1 MQHTHLFMPLA
12 LISAMAAV
20 QQVYAADEFIVRDI
34 KIDGLVRLTPTN
46 VYGMLPVNAGD
57 RVNDTTIANAIRA
70 LYATGLFDDIKASQ
84 EADVLI
90 FTVVERP
97 LISKVEFK
105 GNKLIPKEA
114 LEEGLKKMGIAEGEV
129 LKKSALQ
136 TIETELEQQYMQ
148 QGRYDADVKVIT
160 TAKPNNRVDLTVDFV
175 EGKAAK
181 VVDINIIGNTVFQES
196 EIKQAFAV
204 KESGWSSIVTRNDRY
219 AREKMAASLEA
230 LRALYLNKGYINFNI
245 TNSNL
250 NLSEDKKN
258 IFVEVAVEEGEQFKF
273 GETKFLGDALYKP
286 EELKALKIYKDGET
300 YSQEKVNAV
309 KQLLLRKYGNAGY
322 YYAEVNMVPEI
333 NKETKLVDL
342 NYYINPGQQ
351 VTVRRINFMGN
362 TKTADEVLR
371 REMRQMEGALASNE
385 KIDLSKVRLERTGFF
400 KTVDIKPARIPNVSD
415 QVDLNI
421 NVEEQH
427 SGTSTLA
434 VGFSQSGGVTFQA
447 GLSQTNFLG
456 TGNSVAIDL
465 SRSETQDYYNLSV
478 TDPYFTIDGVRR
490 GYNMYYRKTKLD
502 DNYNVNNYVTDSLG
516 GGITFGYPIDENQ
529 SISAGLNIDQT
540 DVTTGP
546 YVSTYVRDYLLANGG
561 KAKGQGKYCSTDKLM
576 SQREIEKARD
586 GVNYVEPNPIPAGYD
601 DALCVNTANA
611 NADVGFTPF
620 DNQFG
625 GDFLTYNLNLGW
637 SFNTLNRPVFP
648 TNGMSHRVNAEI
660 ALPGS
665 DVEYQKLTY
674 DAQAFLP
681 LPYDFVLRGYGKLGY
696 GNDLPFYKNFYAGGF
711 GSVRGYDNSTLGPKY
726 PAVTNNESRNIDYNP
741 EEVGGNALIQFG
753 AELAL
758 PLPFK
763 GDWTRQVRPVLFAE
777 GAQVFDT
784 QCSIP
789 SGKLYLAGTPT
800 DPGVD
805 AKKYCEDNF
814 GFDAENM
821 RYSVGVGFT
830 WITMIGPLSLSYAY
844 PLNDKPGDQTKNIQ
858 FEIGRTF

>member
-12 LISAMAAV
+12 LVSAMAAV

-34 KIDGLVRLTPTN
+34 QIDGLVRLTPAN
-46 VYGMLPVNAGD
+46 VYGMIPVNSGD
-57 RVNDTTIANAIRA
+57 RVNDATIANAIRS
-70 LYATGLFDDIKASQ
+70 LYATGLFDDIKAAQ
-84 EADVLI
+84 QGDTLV
-90 FTVVERP
+90 FQVVERP
-97 LISKVEFK
+97 IISKVEFK

-114 LEEGLKKMGIAEGEV
+114 LEEGLKKMGVAEGEV

-136 TIETELEQQYMQ
+136 TLESELEQQYMQ

-160 TAKPNNRVDLTVDFV
+160 TARPNNRVDLTIEFI

-181 VVDINIIGNTVFQES
+181 VFDINIIGNTVFKDS

-204 KESGWSSIVTRNDRY
+204 KESGWASVISRNDRY

-230 LRALYLNKGYINFNI
+230 LRALYLNRGYINFNI
-245 TNSNL
+245 NNSSL
-250 NLSEDKKN
+250 NLSEDKQH
-258 IFVEVAVEEGEQFKF
+258 IFIEVSIDEGEQFKF
-273 GETKFLGDALYKP
+273 GQTKFLGDALYAP
-286 EELKALKIYKDGET
+286 EELKALQIYKDGET

-322 YYAEVNMVPEI
+322 YYAEVNVVPQI
-333 NKETKLVDL
+333 NEETKQVDL

-351 VTVRRINFMGN
+351 VTVRRINFSGN

-400 KTVDIKPARIPNVSD
+400 KTVDIKPVRVPNVPD
-415 QVDLNI
+415 QVDLNVA
-421 NVEEQH
+421 VEEQH

-456 TGNSVAIDL
+456 TGNAVSIDL

-502 DNYNVNNYVTDSLG
+502 EDYNVNNYVTDSFG
-516 GGITFGYPIDENQ
+516 GGINFGYPIDENQ

-540 DVTTGP
+540 EVTTGP
-546 YVSTYVRDYLLANGG
+546 YVSTYVRDYLLAKGG
-561 KAKGQGKYCSTDKLM
+561 KATGRTDTFCPEG
-576 SQREIEKARD
+576 SWDEENRE
-586 GVNYVEPNPIPAGYD
+586 
-601 DALCVNTANA
+601 CTAPQEFFNE
-611 NADVGFTPF
+611 FK
-620 DNQFG
+620 

-637 SFNTLNRPVFP
+637 SYNTLNRPIFP
-648 TNGMSHRVNAEI
+648 TTGMSHRVNAEI

-665 DVEYQKLTY
+665 DVEYQKVTY
-674 DAQAFLP
+674 DAQAYYP
-681 LPYDFVLRGYGKLGY
+681 LGKDFVLRGYGKVGY
-696 GNDLPFYKNFYAGGF
+696 GNDLPFYKNFYAGGY

-726 PAVTNNESRNIDYNP
+726 DGVYFDETNQSDPSP
-741 EEVGGNALIQFG
+741 EEVGGNALVQFG
-753 AELAL
+753 TELAL
-758 PLPFK
+758 PVPFK
-763 GDWTRQVRPVLFAE
+763 GDWARQVRPVLFAE

-784 QCSIP
+784 QCDVQATD
-789 SGKLYLAGTPT
+789 AGRQ
-800 DPGVD
+800 
-805 AKKYCEDNF
+805 YCKDNY
-814 GFDAENM
+814 GFDFGEM

-844 PLNDKPGDQTKNIQ
+844 PLNEKPGDETKNIQ

>member
-12 LISAMAAV
+12 LVSAMAAV

-34 KIDGLVRLTPTN
+34 QIDGLVRLTPAN
-46 VYGMLPVNAGD
+46 VYGMIPVNSGD
-57 RVNDTTIANAIRA
+57 RVNDATIANAIRS
-70 LYATGLFDDIKASQ
+70 LYATGLFDDIKAAQ
-84 EADVLI
+84 QGDTLV
-90 FTVVERP
+90 FQVVERP
-97 LISKVEFK
+97 IISKVEFK

-114 LEEGLKKMGIAEGEV
+114 LEEGLKKMGVAEGEV

-136 TIETELEQQYMQ
+136 TLESELEQQYMQ

-160 TAKPNNRVDLTVDFV
+160 TARPNNRVDLTIEFI

-181 VVDINIIGNTVFQES
+181 VFDINIIGNTVFKDS

-204 KESGWSSIVTRNDRY
+204 KESGWASVISRNDRY

-230 LRALYLNKGYINFNI
+230 LRALYLNRGYINFNI
-245 TNSNL
+245 NNSSL
-250 NLSEDKKN
+250 NLSEDKQH
-258 IFVEVAVEEGEQFKF
+258 IFIEVSIDEGKQFKF
-273 GETKFLGDALYKP
+273 GQTKFLGDALYAP
-286 EELKALKIYKDGET
+286 EELKALQIYKDGET

-322 YYAEVNMVPEI
+322 YYAEVNVVPQI
-333 NKETKLVDL
+333 NEETKQVDL

-351 VTVRRINFMGN
+351 VTVRRINFSGN

-400 KTVDIKPARIPNVSD
+400 KTVDIKPVRVPNVPD
-415 QVDLNI
+415 QVDLNVA
-421 NVEEQH
+421 VEEQH

-456 TGNSVAIDL
+456 TGNAVSIDL

-502 DNYNVNNYVTDSLG
+502 DDYNVNNYVTDSFG
-516 GGITFGYPIDENQ
+516 GGINFGYPIDENQ
-529 SISAGLNIDQT
+529 SISAGLNIDNT
-540 DVTTGP
+540 EVTTGP
-546 YVSTYVRDYLLANGG
+546 FVSTYVRDYLLANGG
-561 KAKGQGKYCSTDKLM
+561 RGTNL
-576 SQREIEKARD
+576 REDACIGNTTALYEDPNEPGRITGYRCD
-586 GVNYVEPNPIPAGYD
+586 GEQVDFED
-601 DALCVNTANA
+601 E
-611 NADVGFTPF
+611 FK
-620 DNQFG
+620 
-625 GDFLTYNLNLGW
+625 GDFLTYNLSLGW
-637 SFNTLNRPVFP
+637 SYNTLNRPIFP
-648 TNGMSHRVNAEI
+648 TTGMSHRVNAEI

-665 DVEYQKLTY
+665 DVEYQKVTY
-674 DAQAFLP
+674 DAQAYYP
-681 LPYDFVLRGYGKLGY
+681 LGKDFVLRGYGKVGF
-696 GNDLPFYKNFYAGGF
+696 GNDLPFYKNYYAGGY

-726 PAVTNNESRNIDYNP
+726 PGVTSNETKTRDYSP
-741 EEVGGNALIQFG
+741 EEVGGNALVQFG
-753 AELAL
+753 TELAL
-758 PLPFK
+758 PVPFK
-763 GDWTRQVRPVLFAE
+763 GDWARQVRPVIFAE

-784 QCSIP
+784 QCDVP
-789 SGKLYLAGTPT
+789 QGMLYWEGGAN
-800 DPGVD
+800 DDGVD
-805 AKKYCEDNF
+805 ARQYCKDNY
-814 GFDAENM
+814 GFDFGNM

-844 PLNDKPGDQTKNIQ
+844 PLNEKPGDETKNIQ

>member
-12 LISAMAAV
+12 LISAMATV
-20 QQVYAADEFIVRDI
+20 QQVYAAEDYIVRDI
-34 KIDGLVRLTPTN
+34 KVDGLVRLTPAN
-46 VYGMLPVNAGD
+46 VYGMIPLNSGD
-57 RVNDTTIANAIRA
+57 RVSDAALANAIRS
-70 LYATGLFDDIKASQ
+70 LYATGLFDDIKTEKQ
-84 EADVLI
+84 GDTLV
-90 FTVVERP
+90 FKVVERP

-114 LEEGLKKMGIAEGEV
+114 LEEGLKKMGITEGEV

-136 TIETELEQQYMQ
+136 TVESELEQQYMQ
-148 QGRYDADVKVIT
+148 QGRYDADVKVVT
-160 TAKPNNRVDLTVDFV
+160 TAKPNNRVDLTIEFV

-181 VVDINIIGNTVFQES
+181 VVDINIIGNTVFKES
-196 EIKQAFAV
+196 EIEQAFAV
-204 KESGWSSIVTRNDRY
+204 KESGWTSIISRSDRY
-219 AREKMAASLEA
+219 AREKMAASLES

-245 TNSNL
+245 NHSSL

-258 IFVEVAVEEGEQFKF
+258 IFVEVSVDEGEQFKF
-273 GETKFLGDALYKP
+273 GETKFLGDALYTP
-286 EELKALKIYKDGET
+286 AELKALQIYKDGDI

-322 YYAEVNMVPEI
+322 YYAEVNVVPQI
-333 NKETKLVDL
+333 DKETHLVDL
-342 NYYINPGQQ
+342 NYYVNPGQQ
-351 VTVRRINFMGN
+351 VTVRRINFTGN

-400 KTVDIKPARIPNVSD
+400 KTVDIKPARVPNTAD

-434 VGFSQSGGVTFQA
+434 VGFSQSGGITFQA
-447 GLSQTNFLG
+447 GLSQTNFMG

-465 SRSETQDYYNLSV
+465 SRSQTQDYYNLSV

-502 DNYNVNNYVTDSLG
+502 EDYNVNNYVTDSFG
-516 GGITFGYPIDENQ
+516 GGINFGYPIDENQ

-540 DVTTGP
+540 EVTTGP
-546 YVSTYVRDYLLANGG
+546 YVSTYVRDYLLAHGG
-561 KAKGQGKYCSTDKLM
+561 KATGKAEDVCIGTIENLYEDPADPTKITGTKCNGQTVD
-576 SQREIEKARD
+576 
-586 GVNYVEPNPIPAGYD
+586 YD
-601 DALCVNTANA
+601 NEFN
-611 NADVGFTPF
+611 
-620 DNQFG
+620 

-637 SFNTLNRPVFP
+637 SYNTLNRPVFP
-648 TNGMSHRVNAEI
+648 TSGMSHRVNGEI

-674 DAQAFLP
+674 DAQAYFP
-681 LPYDFVLRGYGKLGY
+681 LGKDFVLRGYGKLGY

-726 PAVTNNESRNIDYNP
+726 PGVTYSESDDVDYDP

-753 AELAL
+753 TELAL

-784 QCSIP
+784 QCNVSSSTIYVN
-789 SGKLYLAGTPT
+789 GA
-800 DPGVD
+800 DVD
-805 AKKYCEDNF
+805 SKQYCKDNF
-814 GFDAENM
+814 GFDVDNM

-844 PLNDKPGDQTKNIQ
+844 PLNDKEGDETKNIQ

>member
-12 LISAMAAV
+12 LVSAMAAT
-20 QQVYAADEFIVRDI
+20 QQVYAADEFIARDI
-34 KIDGLVRLTPTN
+34 KIDGLVRLTPAN
-46 VYGMLPVNAGD
+46 VYGMIPVNSGD
-57 RVNDTTIANAIRA
+57 RVNEAVLANAIRS
-70 LYATGLFDDIKASQ
+70 LYATGLFDDIQASR
-84 EADVLI
+84 EADTLV
-90 FTVVERP
+90 FKVVERP
-97 LISKVEFK
+97 IISKVEFK

-114 LEEGLKKMGIAEGEV
+114 LEDGLKKMGVAEGEV

-136 TIETELEQQYMQ
+136 TLESELEQQYMQ
-148 QGRYDADVKVIT
+148 QGRYDADVRVIT
-160 TAKPNNRVDLTVDFV
+160 TARPNNRVDLTVEFV

-181 VVDINIIGNTVFQES
+181 VVDINIIGNTVFKDS
-196 EIKQAFAV
+196 DIKQAFAV
-204 KESGWSSIVTRNDRY
+204 KESSWSSIVTRNDRY

-245 TNSNL
+245 TNSSL
-250 NLSEDKKN
+250 NLSEDKKH
-258 IFVEVAVEEGEQFKF
+258 IFVEVSVDEGEQFKF
-273 GETKFLGDALYKP
+273 GESKFLGDALYKP
-286 EELKALKIYKDGET
+286 EELTALKIYKDGET

-322 YYAEVNMVPEI
+322 YYAEVNIVPQI
-333 NKETKLVDL
+333 DKETKLVDL

-351 VTVRRINFMGN
+351 VTVRRINFAGN
-362 TKTADEVLR
+362 SKTADEVLR

-400 KTVDIKPARIPNVSD
+400 KTVDVKPVRIPNVPD
-415 QVDLNI
+415 QIDLNV

-456 TGNSVAIDL
+456 TGNAVSIDL

-502 DNYNVNNYVTDSLG
+502 DDYNVNNYVTDSLG
-516 GGITFGYPIDENQ
+516 GGINFGYPIDENQ

-540 DVTTGP
+540 EVTTGP
-546 YVSTYVRDYLLANGG
+546 YVSTYVADYLERHGGKETKSDEYCPDDLVPIKDANGDVVG
-561 KAKGQGKYCSTDKLM
+561 Y
-576 SQREIEKARD
+576 
-586 GVNYVEPNPIPAGYD
+586 EPCANPIPYGKE
-601 DALCVNTANA
+601 
-611 NADVGFTPF
+611 FK
-620 DNQFG
+620 

-637 SFNTLNRPVFP
+637 SYNTLNRPIFP

-665 DVEYQKLTY
+665 DVEFQKVTY
-674 DAQAFLP
+674 DAQAYMP
-681 LPYDFVLRGYGKLGY
+681 LGHDFVLRGYGKLGF
-696 GNDLPFYKNFYAGGF
+696 GNDLPFYKNFYAGGY

-726 PAVTNNESRNIDYNP
+726 PGVYFSDTSQTDRSP
-741 EEVGGNALIQFG
+741 EEVGGNALVQFG
-753 AELAL
+753 TELAL
-758 PLPFK
+758 PVPFK
-763 GDWTRQVRPVLFAE
+763 GDWTRQVRPVIFAE

-784 QCSIP
+784 QCNVSDSNIFVNGAP
-789 SGKLYLAGTPT
+789 
-800 DPGVD
+800 VN
-805 AKKYCEDNF
+805 AKQYCKDNY
-814 GFDAENM
+814 GFDFGEM

-844 PLNDKPGDQTKNIQ
+844 PLNDKQGDDTKNIQ

>member
-12 LISAMAAV
+12 LVSAMAAV

-34 KIDGLVRLTPTN
+34 QIDGLVRLTPAN
-46 VYGMLPVNAGD
+46 VYGMIPVNSGD
-57 RVNDTTIANAIRA
+57 RVNDATIANAIRS
-70 LYATGLFDDIKASQ
+70 LYATGLFDDIKAAQ
-84 EADVLI
+84 QGDTLV
-90 FTVVERP
+90 FQMVERP
-97 LISKVEFK
+97 IISKVEFK

-114 LEEGLKKMGIAEGEV
+114 LEEGLKKMGVAEGEV

-136 TIETELEQQYMQ
+136 TLESELEQQYMQ

-160 TAKPNNRVDLTVDFV
+160 TARPNNRVDLTIEFI

-181 VVDINIIGNTVFQES
+181 VFDINIIGNTVFKDS

-204 KESGWSSIVTRNDRY
+204 KESGWASVISRNDRY

-230 LRALYLNKGYINFNI
+230 LRALYLNRGYINFNI
-245 TNSNL
+245 NNSSL
-250 NLSEDKKN
+250 NLSEDKQH
-258 IFVEVAVEEGEQFKF
+258 IFIEVSIDEGEQFKF
-273 GETKFLGDALYKP
+273 GQTKFLGDALYAP
-286 EELKALKIYKDGET
+286 EELKALQIYKDGET

-322 YYAEVNMVPEI
+322 YYAEVNVVPQI
-333 NKETKLVDL
+333 NEETKQVDL

-351 VTVRRINFMGN
+351 VTVRRINFSGN

-400 KTVDIKPARIPNVSD
+400 KTVDIKPVRVPNVPD
-415 QVDLNI
+415 QVDLNVA
-421 NVEEQH
+421 VEEQH

-456 TGNSVAIDL
+456 TGNAVSIDL

-502 DNYNVNNYVTDSLG
+502 DDYNVNNYVTDSFG
-516 GGITFGYPIDENQ
+516 GGINFGYPIDENQ

-540 DVTTGP
+540 EVTTGP

-561 KAKGQGKYCSTDKLM
+561 RTTQSEPYCLDANIEVGEKCQNWSDPKGTEFK
-576 SQREIEKARD
+576 
-586 GVNYVEPNPIPAGYD
+586 
-601 DALCVNTANA
+601 
-611 NADVGFTPF
+611 
-620 DNQFG
+620 
-625 GDFLTYNLNLGW
+625 GDFLTYNLSLGW
-637 SFNTLNRPVFP
+637 SYNTLNRPIFP
-648 TNGMSHRVNAEI
+648 TTGMSHRVNAEI

-665 DVEYQKLTY
+665 DVEYQKVTY
-674 DAQAFLP
+674 DAQAYYP
-681 LPYDFVLRGYGKLGY
+681 LGKDFVLRGYGKLGY
-696 GNDLPFYKNFYAGGF
+696 GNDLPFYKNYYAGGY

-726 PAVTNNESRNIDYNP
+726 DGVYFSDRGQKDPSP
-741 EEVGGNALIQFG
+741 EEVGGNALVQFG
-753 AELAL
+753 TELAL
-758 PLPFK
+758 PVPFK
-763 GDWTRQVRPVLFAE
+763 GDWARQVRPVIFAE

-784 QCSIP
+784 QCDVQATD
-789 SGKLYLAGTPT
+789 AGRQ
-800 DPGVD
+800 
-805 AKKYCEDNF
+805 YCKDNY
-814 GFDAENM
+814 GFDFGEM

-844 PLNDKPGDQTKNIQ
+844 PLNEKPGDETKNIQ

>member
-12 LISAMAAV
+12 LVSAMAAA
-20 QQVYAADEFIVRDI
+20 QQVYAADDFIVQDV
-34 KIDGLVRLTPTN
+34 KIDGLVRLTPES
-46 VYGMLPVNAGD
+46 VYGMLPVTSGD
-57 RVNDTTIANAIRA
+57 RVTDPVIASAIRT
-70 LYATGLFDDIKASQ
+70 LYATGLFDDIKTAQ
-84 EADVLI
+84 EGNTLI
-90 FTVVERP
+90 FKVIERP
-97 LISKVEFK
+97 VISKIELK

-114 LEEGLKKMGIAEGEV
+114 LQEGLKKMGLAEGEV

-136 TIETELEQQYMQ
+136 VVETELEQQYMQ
-148 QGRYDADVKVIT
+148 QGRYDADVKVST
-160 TAKPNNRVDLTVDFV
+160 TARPNNRVDLLIEFA

-181 VVDINIIGNTVFQES
+181 VFDINIIGNTVFKES
-196 EIKQAFAV
+196 DIKQAFAV
-204 KESGWSSIVTRNDRY
+204 KESSWNSIVSRNDRY

-230 LRALYLNKGYINFNI
+230 LRAMYLNKGYINFNI
-245 TNSNL
+245 TNSSL
-250 NLSEDKKN
+250 NLSEDKKHVF
-258 IFVEVAVEEGEQFKF
+258 IEVSVDEGDQFKF
-273 GETKFLGDALYKP
+273 GESKFLGDALYTP
-286 EELKALKIYKDGET
+286 QELKPLQIYKDGDL
-300 YSQEKVNAV
+300 YSQEKVNGV

-322 YYAEVNMVPEI
+322 YFAEVNVVPEI
-333 NKETKLVDL
+333 NNESKIVDL
-342 NYYINPGQQ
+342 NYYINPGQK
-351 VTVRRINFMGN
+351 VTVRRINFTGN

-400 KTVDIKPARIPNVSD
+400 KTVDIKPARIPSSPD
-415 QVDLNI
+415 QIDLNV

-456 TGNSVAIDL
+456 TGNSVSVDL

-490 GYNMYYRKTKLD
+490 GYNMYYRKTKLND
-502 DNYNVNNYVTDSLG
+502 DYNVNNYVTDSFG
-516 GGITFGYPIDENQ
+516 GGINFGYPIDENQ

-540 DVTTGP
+540 EVTTGQ
-546 YVSTYVRDYLLANGG
+546 YVSTYVRDYLLKNGG
-561 KAKGQGKYCSTDKLM
+561 KATGKAKDVCIGTIDNVYGDPADPTKVTGTTCNGQTVD
-576 SQREIEKARD
+576 
-586 GVNYVEPNPIPAGYD
+586 YD
-601 DALCVNTANA
+601 NE
-611 NADVGFTPF
+611 FK
-620 DNQFG
+620 

-637 SFNTLNRPVFP
+637 SYNTLNRPIFP
-648 TNGMSHRVNAEI
+648 TSGMSHRVNAEV

-681 LPYDFVLRGYGKLGY
+681 LGKDFVLRGYGKLGY

-726 PAVTNNESRNIDYNP
+726 PGVTYNESKTRDYSP
-741 EEVGGNALIQFG
+741 EEVGGNALMQFG

-784 QCSIP
+784 QCDIP
-789 SGKLYLAGTPT
+789 SGSLYLDANNTA
-800 DPGVD
+800 VN
-805 AKKYCEDNF
+805 AKKYCEDNY
-814 GFDAENM
+814 GFDAGNM
-821 RYSVGVGFT
+821 RYSVGLGFT

-844 PLNDKPGDQTKNIQ
+844 PLNDKAGDETKNIQ

>member
-12 LISAMAAV
+12 LISAMATV
-20 QQVYAADEFIVRDI
+20 QQVYAAEDYIVRDI
-34 KIDGLVRLTPTN
+34 KVDGLVRLTPAN
-46 VYGMLPVNAGD
+46 VYGMIPLNSGD
-57 RVNDTTIANAIRA
+57 RVSDAALANAIRS
-70 LYATGLFDDIKASQ
+70 LYATGLFDDIKTEKQ
-84 EADVLI
+84 GDTLV
-90 FTVVERP
+90 FKVVERP

-114 LEEGLKKMGIAEGEV
+114 LEEGLKKMGITEGEV

-136 TIETELEQQYMQ
+136 TVESELEQQYMQ
-148 QGRYDADVKVIT
+148 QGRYDADVKVVT
-160 TAKPNNRVDLTVDFV
+160 TAKPNNRVDLTIEFV

-181 VVDINIIGNTVFQES
+181 VVDINIIGNTVFKES
-196 EIKQAFAV
+196 EIEQAFAV
-204 KESGWSSIVTRNDRY
+204 KESGWTSIISRNDRY
-219 AREKMAASLEA
+219 AREKMAASLES

-245 TNSNL
+245 NHSSL

-258 IFVEVAVEEGEQFKF
+258 IFVEVSVDEGEQFKF
-273 GETKFLGDALYKP
+273 GETKFLGDALYTP
-286 EELKALKIYKDGET
+286 AELKALQIYKDGDI

-322 YYAEVNMVPEI
+322 YYAEVNVVPQI
-333 NKETKLVDL
+333 DKETHLVDL
-342 NYYINPGQQ
+342 NYYVNPGQQ
-351 VTVRRINFMGN
+351 VTVRRINFTGN

-400 KTVDIKPARIPNVSD
+400 KTVDIKPARVPNTAD

-434 VGFSQSGGVTFQA
+434 VGFSQSGGITFQA
-447 GLSQTNFLG
+447 GLSQTNFMG

-465 SRSETQDYYNLSV
+465 SRSQTQDYYNLSV

-502 DNYNVNNYVTDSLG
+502 EDYNVNNYVTDSFG
-516 GGITFGYPIDENQ
+516 GGINFGYPIDENQ
-529 SISAGLNIDQT
+529 SVSAGLNIDQT
-540 DVTTGP
+540 EVTTGP
-546 YVSTYVRDYLLANGG
+546 YVSTYVRDYLLAHGG
-561 KAKGQGKYCSTDKLM
+561 KATGKAEDVCIGT
-576 SQREIEKARD
+576 IENLYED
-586 GVNYVEPNPIPAGYD
+586 
-601 DALCVNTANA
+601 TANPTKITGTKC
-611 NADVGFTPF
+611 NGQTVDY
-620 DNQFG
+620 DNEFN

-637 SFNTLNRPVFP
+637 SYNTLNRPVFP
-648 TNGMSHRVNAEI
+648 TSGMSHRINGEI

-674 DAQAFLP
+674 DAQAYFP
-681 LPYDFVLRGYGKLGY
+681 LGKDFVLRGYGKLGY

-726 PAVTNNESRNIDYNP
+726 PGVTYSESRSKDNDY

-753 AELAL
+753 TELAL

-784 QCSIP
+784 QCDVP
-789 SGKLYLAGTPT
+789 SGQLYMTGSKT
-800 DPGVD
+800 DAGVD
-805 AKKYCEDNF
+805 AKQYCKDNF
-814 GFDAENM
+814 GFELDNM

-844 PLNDKPGDQTKNIQ
+844 PLNDKEGDETKNIQ

>member
-12 LISAMAAV
+12 LVSAMAAV

-34 KIDGLVRLTPTN
+34 QIDGLVRLTPAN
-46 VYGMLPVNAGD
+46 VYGMIPVNSGD
-57 RVNDTTIANAIRA
+57 RVNDATIANAIRS
-70 LYATGLFDDIKASQ
+70 LYATGLFDDIKAAQ
-84 EADVLI
+84 QGDTLVVQ
-90 FTVVERP
+90 VVERP
-97 LISKVEFK
+97 IISKVEFK

-114 LEEGLKKMGIAEGEV
+114 LEEGLKKMGVAEGEV

-136 TIETELEQQYMQ
+136 TLESELEQQYMQ

-160 TAKPNNRVDLTVDFV
+160 TARPNNRVDLTIEFI

-181 VVDINIIGNTVFQES
+181 VFDINIIGNTVFKDS
-196 EIKQAFAV
+196 EIKQALAV
-204 KESGWSSIVTRNDRY
+204 KESGWASVISRNDRY

-230 LRALYLNKGYINFNI
+230 LRALYLNRGYINFNI
-245 TNSNL
+245 NNSSL
-250 NLSEDKKN
+250 NLSEDKQH
-258 IFVEVAVEEGEQFKF
+258 IFIEVSIDEGEQFKF
-273 GETKFLGDALYKP
+273 GQTKFLGDALYAP
-286 EELKALKIYKDGET
+286 EELKALQIYKDGET

-322 YYAEVNMVPEI
+322 YYAEVNVVPQI
-333 NKETKLVDL
+333 NEETKQVDL

-351 VTVRRINFMGN
+351 VTVRRINFSGN

-400 KTVDIKPARIPNVSD
+400 KTVDIKPVRVPNVPD
-415 QVDLNI
+415 QVDLNVA
-421 NVEEQH
+421 VEEQH

-456 TGNSVAIDL
+456 TGNAVSIDL

-502 DNYNVNNYVTDSLG
+502 DDYNVNNYVTDSFG
-516 GGITFGYPIDENQ
+516 GGINFGYPIDENQ

-540 DVTTGP
+540 EVTTGP
-546 YVSTYVRDYLLANGG
+546 YVSTYVRDYLLAKGG
-561 KAKGQGKYCSTDKLM
+561 KATGRTDTFCPEG
-576 SQREIEKARD
+576 SWDEENRE
-586 GVNYVEPNPIPAGYD
+586 
-601 DALCVNTANA
+601 CTAPQEFFNE
-611 NADVGFTPF
+611 FK
-620 DNQFG
+620 

-637 SFNTLNRPVFP
+637 SYNTLNRPIFP
-648 TNGMSHRVNAEI
+648 TTGMSHRVNAEI

-665 DVEYQKLTY
+665 DVEYQKVTY
-674 DAQAFLP
+674 DAQAYYP
-681 LPYDFVLRGYGKLGY
+681 LGKDFVLRGYGKVGY
-696 GNDLPFYKNFYAGGF
+696 GNDLPFYKNFYAGGY

-726 PAVTNNESRNIDYNP
+726 DGVYFDETNQRDPSP
-741 EEVGGNALIQFG
+741 EEVGGNALVQFG
-753 AELAL
+753 TELAL
-758 PLPFK
+758 PVPFK
-763 GDWTRQVRPVLFAE
+763 GDWARQVRPVLFAE

-784 QCSIP
+784 QCDVP
-789 SGKLYLAGTPT
+789 NTAEERQ
-800 DPGVD
+800 
-805 AKKYCEDNF
+805 YCKDNY
-814 GFDAENM
+814 GFDFGNM

-844 PLNDKPGDQTKNIQ
+844 PLNEKPGDETKNIQ

>member
-12 LISAMAAV
+12 LISAMATV
-20 QQVYAADEFIVRDI
+20 QQVYAAEDYIVRDI
-34 KIDGLVRLTPTN
+34 KVDGLVRLTPAN
-46 VYGMLPVNAGD
+46 VYGMIPLNSGD
-57 RVNDTTIANAIRA
+57 RVSDAALANAIRS
-70 LYATGLFDDIKASQ
+70 LYATGLFDDIKTEKQ
-84 EADVLI
+84 GDTLV
-90 FTVVERP
+90 FKVVERP

-114 LEEGLKKMGIAEGEV
+114 LEEGLKKMGITEGEV

-136 TIETELEQQYMQ
+136 TVESELEQQYMQ
-148 QGRYDADVKVIT
+148 QGRYDADVKVVT
-160 TAKPNNRVDLTVDFV
+160 TAKPNNRVDLTIEFV

-181 VVDINIIGNTVFQES
+181 VVDINIIGNTVFKES
-196 EIKQAFAV
+196 EIEQAFAV
-204 KESGWSSIVTRNDRY
+204 KESGWTSIISRNDRY
-219 AREKMAASLEA
+219 AREKMAASLES

-245 TNSNL
+245 NHSSL

-258 IFVEVAVEEGEQFKF
+258 IFVEVSVDEGEQFKF
-273 GETKFLGDALYKP
+273 GETKFLGDALYTP
-286 EELKALKIYKDGET
+286 AELKALQIYKDGDI

-322 YYAEVNMVPEI
+322 YYAEVNVVPQI
-333 NKETKLVDL
+333 DKETHLVDL
-342 NYYINPGQQ
+342 NYYVNPGQQ
-351 VTVRRINFMGN
+351 VTVRRINFTGN

-400 KTVDIKPARIPNVSD
+400 KTVDIKPARVPNTAD

-434 VGFSQSGGVTFQA
+434 VGFSQSGGITFQA
-447 GLSQTNFLG
+447 GLSQTNFMG

-502 DNYNVNNYVTDSLG
+502 EDYNVNNYVTDSFG
-516 GGITFGYPIDENQ
+516 GGINFGYPIDENQ
-529 SISAGLNIDQT
+529 SVSAGLNIDQT
-540 DVTTGP
+540 EVTTGP
-546 YVSTYVRDYLLANGG
+546 YVSTYVRDYLLAHGG
-561 KAKGQGKYCSTDKLM
+561 KATGKAEDVCIGT
-576 SQREIEKARD
+576 IENLYED
-586 GVNYVEPNPIPAGYD
+586 
-601 DALCVNTANA
+601 TANPTKITGTKC
-611 NADVGFTPF
+611 NGQTVDY
-620 DNQFG
+620 DNEFN

-637 SFNTLNRPVFP
+637 SYNTLNRPVFP
-648 TNGMSHRVNAEI
+648 TSGMSHRINGEI

-674 DAQAFLP
+674 DAQAYFP
-681 LPYDFVLRGYGKLGY
+681 LGKDFVLRGYGKLGY

-726 PAVTNNESRNIDYNP
+726 PGVTYSESRSKDNDY

-753 AELAL
+753 TELAL

-763 GDWTRQVRPVLFAE
+763 GDWTRQVRPVIFAE

-784 QCSIP
+784 QCDVP
-789 SGKLYLAGTPT
+789 SGQLYMTGSKTDAGI
-800 DPGVD
+800 D
-805 AKKYCEDNF
+805 AKQYCKDNF
-814 GFDAENM
+814 GFELDNM

-844 PLNDKPGDQTKNIQ
+844 PLNDKDGDETKNIQ

>member
-12 LISAMAAV
+12 LVSAMAAT
-20 QQVYAADEFIVRDI
+20 QQVYAADEFIARDI
-34 KIDGLVRLTPTN
+34 KIDGLVRLTPAN
-46 VYGMLPVNAGD
+46 VYGMIPVNSGD
-57 RVNDTTIANAIRA
+57 RVNEAVLANAIRS
-70 LYATGLFDDIKASQ
+70 LYATGLFDDIQASR
-84 EADVLI
+84 EADTLV
-90 FTVVERP
+90 FKVVERP
-97 LISKVEFK
+97 IISKVEFK

-114 LEEGLKKMGIAEGEV
+114 LEDGLKKMGVAEGEV

-136 TIETELEQQYMQ
+136 TLESELEQQYMQ
-148 QGRYDADVKVIT
+148 QGRYDADVRVIT
-160 TAKPNNRVDLTVDFV
+160 TARPNNRVDLTVEFV

-181 VVDINIIGNTVFQES
+181 VVDINIIGNTVFKES
-196 EIKQAFAV
+196 DIKQAFAV
-204 KESGWSSIVTRNDRY
+204 KESSWSSIVTRNDRY

-245 TNSNL
+245 TNSSL
-250 NLSEDKKN
+250 NLSEDKKH
-258 IFVEVAVEEGEQFKF
+258 IFVEVSVDEGEQFKF
-273 GETKFLGDALYKP
+273 GESKFLGDALYKP
-286 EELKALKIYKDGET
+286 EELTALKIYKDGET

-322 YYAEVNMVPEI
+322 YYAEVNIVPQI
-333 NKETKLVDL
+333 DKETKLVDL

-351 VTVRRINFMGN
+351 VTVRRINFAGN
-362 TKTADEVLR
+362 SKTADEVLR

-400 KTVDIKPARIPNVSD
+400 KTVDVKPVRIPNVPD
-415 QVDLNI
+415 QIDLNV

-456 TGNSVAIDL
+456 TGNSVSIDL

-502 DNYNVNNYVTDSLG
+502 DNYNVNNYVTDSFG
-516 GGITFGYPIDENQ
+516 GGINFGYPIDENQ

-540 DVTTGP
+540 EVTTGP
-546 YVSTYVRDYLLANGG
+546 YVSTYVADYLERHGGKETKSDEYCPDDLVPIKDANGDVVG
-561 KAKGQGKYCSTDKLM
+561 Y
-576 SQREIEKARD
+576 
-586 GVNYVEPNPIPAGYD
+586 EPCANPIPYGKE
-601 DALCVNTANA
+601 
-611 NADVGFTPF
+611 FK
-620 DNQFG
+620 

-637 SFNTLNRPVFP
+637 SYNTLNRPIFP

-665 DVEYQKLTY
+665 DVEFQKVTY
-674 DAQAFLP
+674 DAQAYMP
-681 LPYDFVLRGYGKLGY
+681 LGHDFVLRGYGKLGF
-696 GNDLPFYKNFYAGGF
+696 GNDLPFYKNFYAGGY

-726 PAVTNNESRNIDYNP
+726 PGVYFSDTSQTDRSP
-741 EEVGGNALIQFG
+741 EEVGGNALVQFG
-753 AELAL
+753 TELAL
-758 PLPFK
+758 PVPFK
-763 GDWTRQVRPVLFAE
+763 GDWTRQVRPVIFAE

-784 QCSIP
+784 QCNVSDSNIFVNGA
-789 SGKLYLAGTPT
+789 S
-800 DPGVD
+800 VN
-805 AKKYCEDNF
+805 AKQYCKDNY
-814 GFDAENM
+814 GFDFGEM

-844 PLNDKPGDQTKNIQ
+844 PLNDKDGDDTKNIQ

>member
-12 LISAMAAV
+12 LISAMATV
-20 QQVYAADEFIVRDI
+20 QQVYAAEDYIVRDI
-34 KIDGLVRLTPTN
+34 KVDGLVRLTPAN
-46 VYGMLPVNAGD
+46 VYGMIPLNSGD
-57 RVNDTTIANAIRA
+57 RVSDAALANAIRS
-70 LYATGLFDDIKASQ
+70 LYATGLFDDIKTEKQ
-84 EADVLI
+84 GDTLV
-90 FTVVERP
+90 FKVVERP

-114 LEEGLKKMGIAEGEV
+114 LEEGLKKMGITEGEV

-136 TIETELEQQYMQ
+136 TVESELEQQYMQ
-148 QGRYDADVKVIT
+148 QGRYDADVKVVT
-160 TAKPNNRVDLTVDFV
+160 TAKPNNRVDLTIEFV

-181 VVDINIIGNTVFQES
+181 VVDINIIGNTVFKES
-196 EIKQAFAV
+196 EIEQAFAV
-204 KESGWSSIVTRNDRY
+204 KESGWTSIISRNDRY
-219 AREKMAASLEA
+219 AREKMAASLES

-245 TNSNL
+245 NHSSL

-258 IFVEVAVEEGEQFKF
+258 IFVEVSVDEGEQFKF
-273 GETKFLGDALYKP
+273 GETKFLGDALYTP
-286 EELKALKIYKDGET
+286 AELKALQIYKDGDI

-322 YYAEVNMVPEI
+322 YYAEVNVVPQI
-333 NKETKLVDL
+333 DKETHLVDL
-342 NYYINPGQQ
+342 NYYVNPGQQ
-351 VTVRRINFMGN
+351 VTVRRINFTGN

-400 KTVDIKPARIPNVSD
+400 KTVDIKPARVPNTAD

-447 GLSQTNFLG
+447 GLSQTNFMG

-502 DNYNVNNYVTDSLG
+502 EDYNVNNYVTDSFG
-516 GGITFGYPIDENQ
+516 GGINFGYPIDENQ

-540 DVTTGP
+540 EVTTGP
-546 YVSTYVRDYLLANGG
+546 YVSTYVRDYLLAHGG
-561 KAKGQGKYCSTDKLM
+561 KTKSTSTYCMVDLVLDPTTGGYVCPDGQTSAPYGS
-576 SQREIEKARD
+576 E
-586 GVNYVEPNPIPAGYD
+586 
-601 DALCVNTANA
+601 
-611 NADVGFTPF
+611 FT
-620 DNQFG
+620 

-637 SFNTLNRPVFP
+637 SYNTLNRPVFP
-648 TNGMSHRVNAEI
+648 TSGMSHRVNGEI

-674 DAQAFLP
+674 DAQAYFP
-681 LPYDFVLRGYGKLGY
+681 LGKDFVLRGYGKLGY

-726 PAVTNNESRNIDYNP
+726 PGVTYSESRSKDNDY
-741 EEVGGNALIQFG
+741 EEVGGNALVQFG
-753 AELAL
+753 TELAL

-763 GDWTRQVRPVLFAE
+763 GDWTRQVRPVIFAE

-784 QCSIP
+784 QCDVP
-789 SGKLYLAGTPT
+789 SGQLYMTGSKT
-800 DPGVD
+800 DAGVD
-805 AKKYCEDNF
+805 AKQYCKDNF
-814 GFDAENM
+814 GFELDNM

-844 PLNDKPGDQTKNIQ
+844 PLNDKDGDETKNIQ

>member
-12 LISAMAAV
+12 LISAMATV
-20 QQVYAADEFIVRDI
+20 QQVYAAEDYIVRDI
-34 KIDGLVRLTPTN
+34 KVDGLVRLTPAN
-46 VYGMLPVNAGD
+46 VYGMIPLNSGD
-57 RVNDTTIANAIRA
+57 RVSDAALANAIRS
-70 LYATGLFDDIKASQ
+70 LYATGLFDDIKTEKQ
-84 EADVLI
+84 GDTLV
-90 FTVVERP
+90 FKVVERP

-114 LEEGLKKMGIAEGEV
+114 LEEGLKKMGITEGEV

-136 TIETELEQQYMQ
+136 TVESELEQQYMQ
-148 QGRYDADVKVIT
+148 QGRYDADVKVVT
-160 TAKPNNRVDLTVDFV
+160 TAKPNNRVDLTIEFV

-181 VVDINIIGNTVFQES
+181 VVDINIIGNTVFKES
-196 EIKQAFAV
+196 EIEQAFAV
-204 KESGWSSIVTRNDRY
+204 KESGWTSIISRNDRY
-219 AREKMAASLEA
+219 AREKMAASLES

-245 TNSNL
+245 NHSSL

-258 IFVEVAVEEGEQFKF
+258 IFVEVSVDEGEQFKF
-273 GETKFLGDALYKP
+273 GETKFLGDALYTP
-286 EELKALKIYKDGET
+286 AELKALQIYKDGDI

-322 YYAEVNMVPEI
+322 YYAEVNVVPQI
-333 NKETKLVDL
+333 DKETHLVDL
-342 NYYINPGQQ
+342 NYYVNPGQQ
-351 VTVRRINFMGN
+351 VTVRRINFTGN

-400 KTVDIKPARIPNVSD
+400 KTVDIKPARVPNTAD

-434 VGFSQSGGVTFQA
+434 VGFSQSGGITFQA
-447 GLSQTNFLG
+447 GLSQTNFMG

-502 DNYNVNNYVTDSLG
+502 EDYNVNNYVTDSFG
-516 GGITFGYPIDENQ
+516 GGINFGYPIDENQ

-540 DVTTGP
+540 EVTTGP

-561 KAKGQGKYCSTDKLM
+561 KATGSKGSYC
-576 SQREIEKARD
+576 
-586 GVNYVEPNPIPAGYD
+586 P
-601 DALCVNTANA
+601 DANWDETTSECSATES
-611 NADVGFTPF
+611 F
-620 DNQFG
+620 DNEFK

-637 SFNTLNRPVFP
+637 SYNTLNRPVFP
-648 TNGMSHRVNAEI
+648 TSGMSHRVNGEI

-674 DAQAFLP
+674 DAQAYFP
-681 LPYDFVLRGYGKLGY
+681 LGKDFVLRGYGKLGY

-726 PAVTNNESRNIDYNP
+726 PGVTYSESDDVDYDP

-753 AELAL
+753 TELAL

-763 GDWTRQVRPVLFAE
+763 GDWTRQVRPVLFVE

-784 QCSIP
+784 QCNVSSSTIYVN
-789 SGKLYLAGTPT
+789 GA
-800 DPGVD
+800 DVD
-805 AKKYCEDNF
+805 SKQYCKDNF
-814 GFDAENM
+814 GFDVDNM

-844 PLNDKPGDQTKNIQ
+844 PLNDKDGDETKNIQ

>member
-1 MQHTHLFMPLA
+1 
-12 LISAMAAV
+12 
-20 QQVYAADEFIVRDI
+20 
-34 KIDGLVRLTPTN
+34 
-46 VYGMLPVNAGD
+46 
-57 RVNDTTIANAIRA
+57 
-70 LYATGLFDDIKASQ
+70 GLFDDIKTAQ
-84 EADVLI
+84 EGNTLI
-90 FTVVERP
+90 FKVIERP
-97 LISKVEFK
+97 VISKIELK

-114 LEEGLKKMGIAEGEV
+114 LQEGLKKMGLAEGEV

-136 TIETELEQQYMQ
+136 VVETELEQQYMQ
-148 QGRYDADVKVIT
+148 QGRYDADVKVST
-160 TAKPNNRVDLTVDFV
+160 TARPNNRVDLLIEFA

-181 VVDINIIGNTVFQES
+181 VFDINIIGNTVFKES
-196 EIKQAFAV
+196 DIKQAFAV
-204 KESGWSSIVTRNDRY
+204 KESSWNSIVSRNDRY

-230 LRALYLNKGYINFNI
+230 LRAMYLNKGYINFNI
-245 TNSNL
+245 TNSSL
-250 NLSEDKKN
+250 NLSEDKKHVF
-258 IFVEVAVEEGEQFKF
+258 IEVSVDEGDQFKF
-273 GETKFLGDALYKP
+273 GESKFLGDALYTP
-286 EELKALKIYKDGET
+286 QELKPLQIYKDGDL
-300 YSQEKVNAV
+300 YSQEKVNGV

-322 YYAEVNMVPEI
+322 YFAEVNVVPEI
-333 NKETKLVDL
+333 NNESKIVDL
-342 NYYINPGQQ
+342 NYYINPGQK
-351 VTVRRINFMGN
+351 VTVRRINFTGN

-400 KTVDIKPARIPNVSD
+400 KTVDIKPARIPSSPD
-415 QVDLNI
+415 QIDLNV

-456 TGNSVAIDL
+456 TGNSVSVDL

-490 GYNMYYRKTKLD
+490 GYNMYYRKTKLND
-502 DNYNVNNYVTDSLG
+502 DYNVNNYVTDSFG
-516 GGITFGYPIDENQ
+516 GGINFGYPIDENQ

-540 DVTTGP
+540 EVTTGQ
-546 YVSTYVRDYLLANGG
+546 YVSTYVRDYLLKNGG
-561 KAKGQGKYCSTDKLM
+561 KATGKAKDVCIGTIDNVYGDPADPTKVTGTTCNGQTVD
-576 SQREIEKARD
+576 
-586 GVNYVEPNPIPAGYD
+586 YD
-601 DALCVNTANA
+601 NE
-611 NADVGFTPF
+611 FK
-620 DNQFG
+620 

-637 SFNTLNRPVFP
+637 SYNTLNRPIFP
-648 TNGMSHRVNAEI
+648 TSGMSHRVNAEV

-681 LPYDFVLRGYGKLGY
+681 LGKDFVLRGYGKLGY

-726 PAVTNNESRNIDYNP
+726 PGVTYNESKTRDYSP
-741 EEVGGNALIQFG
+741 EEVGGNALMQFG

-784 QCSIP
+784 QCDIP
-789 SGKLYLAGTPT
+789 SGSLYLDANNTA
-800 DPGVD
+800 VN
-805 AKKYCEDNF
+805 AKKYCEDNY
-814 GFDAENM
+814 GFDAGNM
-821 RYSVGVGFT
+821 RYSVGLGFT

-844 PLNDKPGDQTKNIQ
+844 PLNDKAGDETKNIQ